1 MKTKIIVFTILMS
14 LPMIS
19 MGQAIKDEIALI
31 QSAFG
36 MEKRA
41 LIEEYMALPKD
52 APFWPAYEAYE
63 KERRE
68 LMKQRILFINQYL
81 ENFDNMTDSKAD
93 EIATKVMKNNASF
106 NSLHRKSYN
115 RIKKATSATEAAKFL
130 QLDTYIQNTILL
142 AISESL
148 PFLGE
153 K

>member
-19 MGQAIKDEIALI
+19 MGQAINDEIALI

-36 MEKRA
+36 MEKRT

-52 APFWPAYEAYE
+52 SPFWPAYEAYE

-68 LMKQRILFINQYL
+68 LMKQRIMFINEYL
-81 ENFDNMTDSKAD
+81 ENFDTMTDSKAD
-93 EIATKVMKNNASF
+93 GIALRVMKNNTSF
-106 NSLHRKSYN
+106 NSLHRKYYN
-115 RIKKATSATEAAKFL
+115 RIKKALSATEAAKFL

-148 PFLGE
+148 PFLGD
-153 K
+153 